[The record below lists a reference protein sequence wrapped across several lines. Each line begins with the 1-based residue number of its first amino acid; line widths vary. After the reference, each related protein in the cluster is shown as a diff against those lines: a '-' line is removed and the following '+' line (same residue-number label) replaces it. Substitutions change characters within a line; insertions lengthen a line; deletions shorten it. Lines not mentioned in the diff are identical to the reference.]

1 MIMTEQ
7 SGELPQLG
15 SCELPED
22 QLIGITRELVRCMQ
36 VFEGHGAPSRAMW
49 LETLVAACLERL
61 ESAGRHEELSVLF
74 NEASRLRSIT
84 LPRRLARPGIRGA
97 AKGRQ

>member
-1 MIMTEQ
+1 MTEQ

-15 SCELPED
+15 SCEIPED

-36 VFEGHGAPSRAMW
+36 VFEGHGAPRRAIW
-49 LETLVAACLERL
+49 LETLVAECLERL
-61 ESAGRHEELSVLF
+61 ESSGRHEELLLLSS
-74 NEASRLRSIT
+74 EASRLRSII
-84 LPRRLARPGIRGA
+84 LPRRYARSRSRGA